1 MPAGYSATPLPKK
14 LGLSPG
20 MRAVV
25 LGAPWPYG
33 SVVAP
38 LPPGVTV
45 TSRLPAHA
53 SFIHLFVRDRATL
66 RTLLPRAERA
76 LDDEGLLWVS
86 WPKQRSRV
94 PTDVTEADV
103 RALALAARLVD
114 VKVCAVDETWS
125 GLKLVRRLRDR
136 AAH

>member
-1 MPAGYSATPLPKK
+1 MPAGYSGTPLPKK

-20 MRAVV
+20 VRAVV
-25 LGAPWPYG
+25 LGAPWPYA

-45 TSRLPAHA
+45 TTRLPAHA
-53 SFIHLFVRDRATL
+53 SFIHLFVRDCDSL
-66 RTLLPRAERA
+66 RSLLPRAERA
-76 LDDEGLLWVS
+76 LDDQGMVWVS
-86 WPKQRSRV
+86 WPKRGSGV
-94 PTDVTEADV
+94 STDVTEADV
-103 RALALAARLVD
+103 RALALASRLVD